1 MPWGIAASVVAAGIG
16 AAATNK
22 ASKRAASSAD
32 KALEANAYQG
42 EIAMDQF
49 EDYKTFAR
57 PVEHS
62 VYADAMNTDT
72 PEAYDKAAGDAQA
85 SVSSQLGMARDRM
98 ARTPGVDPSSA
109 AAQAATT
116 SMELKGAAMGAA
128 AANKARD
135 GIKDKAFA
143 RKLNAVGIG
152 KGLVSNASSG
162 LASAAATASSIAGQ
176 QSAQASQTAAGMG
189 NMVSGITNGLSKINW
204 GGSGTSDYS
213 KWESNN
219 AGVMQSTGLSS
230 SELAGAF

>member
-1 MPWGIAASVVAAGIG
+1 
-16 AAATNK
+16 
-22 ASKRAASSAD
+22 
-32 KALEANAYQG
+32 
-42 EIAMDQF
+42 MDQY
-49 EDYKTFAR
+49 EDYKNFAR

-85 SVSSQLGMARDRM
+85 SVSSQLGMARERM
-98 ARTPGVDPSSA
+98 ARTPGLDPSSA
-109 AAQAATT
+109 AAQAAST

-143 RKLNAVGIG
+143 RKLDAVGIG

-162 LASAAATASSIAGQ
+162 LASAAATASNIAGQ
-176 QSAQASQTAAGMG
+176 QSAQAGQTAAGVG
-189 NMVSGITNGLSKINW
+189 NMVSGIANGLSKVNW
-204 GGSGTSDYS
+204 GGTGTSDYS

-219 AGVMQSTGLSS
+219 AGTMQSTGLSS